1 MTLWDVLHSL
11 ARAAALSRRG
21 GGPGGGALGALK
33 CTQALAGGRDS
44 FLGLTDEGHRIADHY
59 K

>member
-1 MTLWDVLHSL
+1 MLHSL